1 MTTFPYKGG
10 KSLAWDFT
18 VVDTVCAI
26 STLDR
31 KKKKFS
37 LLKSMPFKSCNG
49 NVTNLRLSTQF
60 INSVKTRQTRL
71 NLPIKINLNI
81 GHQQLD
87 AMIRTQHFLIST
99 LDRKKCFPSKAIN
112 EIHLTIVTLYRRGV
126 KLKLVPFRVVES
138 IQDLILGWAF
148 KT

>member
-1 MTTFPYKGG
+1 MIFW
-10 KSLAWDFT
+10 SLCLSGAILAQKLNSFICKKINLIFWHPWDPWGRVHIDLNKNSVRT
-18 VVDTVCAI
+18 GCVC
-26 STLDR
+26 
-31 KKKKFS
+31 
-37 LLKSMPFKSCNG
+37 
-49 NVTNLRLSTQF
+49 LSTQF
-60 INSVKTRQTRL
+60 INSVKSRQTRL
-71 NLPIKINLNI
+71 NLTTKINLNI

-138 IQDLILGWAF
+138 IQDLIFGRVF

>member
-1 MTTFPYKGG
+1 M
-10 KSLAWDFT
+10 
-18 VVDTVCAI
+18 C

-31 KKKKFS
+31 KKNVFI
-37 LLKSMPFKSCNG
+37 KSMPFKSYNG

-60 INSVKTRQTRL
+60 INSVKSRQTRL
-71 NLPIKINLNI
+71 NLTTKINLNI

-99 LDRKKCFPSKAIN
+99 LDRKKKCFPSKAIN

-138 IQDLILGWAF
+138 IQDLILG
-148 KT
+148 

>member
-1 MTTFPYKGG
+1 MYFYIQALQRIYVG
-10 KSLAWDFT
+10 KCIGQEKML
-18 VVDTVCAI
+18 
-26 STLDR
+26 
-31 KKKKFS
+31 
-37 LLKSMPFKSCNG
+37 FKPCNG
-49 NVTNLRLSTQF
+49 NVSSTVKSVANLSLSTQF
-60 INSVKTRQTRL
+60 INSVKSRQTRL
-71 NLPIKINLNI
+71 NLSTKINLNI

-138 IQDLILGWAF
+138 IQDLILGSAF
-148 KT
+148 KTQYFSFV

>member
-1 MTTFPYKGG
+1 MPCLELKMFPLVHWIGNNV
-10 KSLAWDFT
+10 F
-18 VVDTVCAI
+18 V
-26 STLDR
+26 
-31 KKKKFS
+31 
-37 LLKSMPFKSCNG
+37 KSMLFKPCNG
-49 NVTNLRLSTQF
+49 NVISTVKSVTNLPLSTQF
-60 INSVKTRQTRL
+60 VNYGESRQTRL
-71 NLPIKINLNI
+71 NLTTKINLDI

-126 KLKLVPFRVVES
+126 KLKLVPFREVES
-138 IQDLILGWAF
+138 IQDFILGWAF